1 MSARSR
7 LRRFAVAIAL
17 VAVPTIAAAQ
27 TSASYK
33 LQEFTF
39 NDGGRPADG
48 SVASSASFRIK
59 LDAIGDAVTQAGLS
73 SASHRMDGGFVSD
86 YPPPGEIR
94 NARWTSKT
102 AISWDPDKTVGVY
115 EVYRDL
121 LSTLPGNFGAC
132 FQSALTAETA
142 ADAASPA
149 AGTAWFYI
157 VTARNRLGEEGTK
170 GFRTGGAE
178 RTNPAP
184 CP

>member
-1 MSARSR
+1 MSTRSC
-7 LRRFAVAIAL
+7 LRRLAAVAAL
-17 VAVPTIAAAQ
+17 AAVPGIAAAQ

-33 LQEFTF
+33 LKEFSF
-39 NDGGRPADG
+39 NDGGRPAGG
-48 SVASSASFRIK
+48 SVAASASYRIK

-73 SASHRMDGGFVSD
+73 SASQRMDGGFVSD

-94 NARWTSKT
+94 NERWTSKT
-102 AISWDPDKTVGVY
+102 SMAWDPERSVGAY

-121 LSTLPGNFGAC
+121 LSTLPGAFGSC
-132 FQSALTAETA
+132 FQSSLTAEA
-142 ADAASPA
+142 ATDAASPA
-149 AGTAWFYI
+149 AGTAWFYL

-178 RTNPAP
+178 RANPSP